1 MASASLCVTELFLF
15 PARLALAAVELA
27 FFEVADDE
35 LVLRIRRRRD
45 AALLFVVLGRVLR
58 NAPRT
63 SSSGSCAVTSKTP
76 HAREIKLSNMMKGF
90 DLILEI
96 PPTGREALNLHAFRN
111 FSWVLS
117 LDKKPD

>member
-15 PARLALAAVELA
+15 PVRLAPATVEFA
-27 FFEVADDE
+27 FFEVADDDE

-45 AALLFVVLGRVLR
+45 GALLFVVLGRVLR

-63 SSSGSCAVTSKTP
+63 SSPGSCAVTSKTP

-90 DLILEI
+90 DLIFENSSN
-96 PPTGREALNLHAFRN
+96 R
-111 FSWVLS
+111 
-117 LDKKPD
+117 

>member
-15 PARLALAAVELA
+15 AVRLAFAAVEFA

-35 LVLRIRRRRD
+35 LRIRRRRD

-76 HAREIKLSNMMKGF
+76 HARETKLSNMMKGF
-90 DLILEI
+90 DLIFEF
-96 PPTGREALNLHAFRN
+96 PPAGR
-111 FSWVLS
+111 
-117 LDKKPD
+117 